1 MKHRI
6 NNILFITVS
15 AATIWCSGCAP
26 EPNTPVPKETS
37 SSEPKAPDFK
47 AIALE
52 IPSTGQDGFRQ
63 KLPLETGLQ
72 FINTLNTSNDKNDF
86 DLLNGS
92 GVALE
97 DFDKDGL
104 CDIYLAAMSG
114 KNKLFRNLGNWRF
127 EDVTD
132 SAGLPA
138 SIPYSSAAIFE
149 DVDGDSYP
157 DLLVSVFGT
166 GVRMFQNQQ
175 NGRFTDVTQSHMQT
189 QTGSASLALAD
200 VDGDRDLDL
209 YVVNYGVHTMRTKL
223 DLRVRMVRGEPQVVG
238 RYRDYYKII
247 EGKLIEYGEPDSL
260 FLNDGSGRFEPV
272 SWTKG
277 KFKDEEGQPLQDTYR
292 DLGLSAMF
300 RDINQDGLPDLYVC
314 NDFQS
319 PDRCWI
325 NQGRGTFQ
333 LIERAALKRSSY
345 SSMGIDFADIN
356 RDGLDDFLVV
366 DMLSREH
373 KLRMTQQNEPIPSI
387 DITGEKAADRPQV
400 SRNTFYLN
408 EGNGLFTEL
417 ANYAGLYASEWSWCP
432 VFLDVD
438 LDGFEDVLIVNG
450 HAQDN
455 LDRDTL
461 QQRSQFQDF
470 SPEQLAVT
478 FAELKTPNLAFRN
491 QGNLQFEETG
501 ERWGFNSDQ
510 ISNAIALADLDNDGD
525 LDAVLNCLDAPA
537 LMYENTSIK
546 PRIAVKLIG
555 QSKNAR
561 GIGSRIV
568 YHEGSFEQS
577 QEIMS
582 GGRYLS
588 GDQALRT
595 FAVFEPN
602 ANGRIEVFWRSGAH
616 TLIENV
622 KPNHLYEIME
632 PEMVN
637 LPERMPQQTSPSQPW
652 FKEVTRQITAPK
664 LASLFN
670 KSPTSSE
677 LQSIRPSSLPNIIWM
692 DMDDDGDDD
701 VVFTSRGNAT
711 KWFEN
716 DGEGNFSTT
725 HSSDQASELMEHSPI
740 SSIQPTNAA
749 PYALAIRPATHPTL
763 WDQIVRWRPG
773 GSVDFVSAEIPGQ
786 TSLIVVGDYNGDSLP
801 DMLLSNHALTAPL
814 QGTAETLLLQAT
826 ENGYVWDQTNQASLK
841 NILHPTDA
849 EWIDWHLDGDL
860 DLLVACEWGSLEFL
874 LNEHGILTR
883 YTEEMGFHTLK
894 GIWLSLGTGDFDE
907 NGRPDVIV
915 CNLGSNTPW
924 AQWGNGP
931 FRFYIPSSGSATHL
945 TIAGYKKNGQW
956 WPISTMEA
964 AMPWLNLAENK
975 VASHQAYSDLT
986 IEEILEKTEEPTQ
999 HFEVN
1004 TLETGILLNLP
1015 GSYEWQPLPARA
1027 QWAPATGSAIV
1038 DFNQDGH
1045 LDIFLSQNW
1054 DYQNT
1059 RWAPMTSGKGLLLS
1073 GDGTGQWTPIKPE
1086 ASGIHLSGQQ
1096 GSPGTTVFNQ
1106 DEKPDL
1112 VVYDTTQGIR
1122 LFQNQTPTPPKQA
1135 EQELDTDTGTP
1146 ENEEQSGPNQSL
1158 TSE

>member
-1 MKHRI
+1 MKRRI
-6 NNILFITVS
+6 NKLLISTVS
-15 AATIWCSGCAP
+15 AATIWWSGCAP
-26 EPNTPVPKETS
+26 ESNAPVPNETATP
-37 SSEPKAPDFK
+37 EPESPSFK
-47 AIALE
+47 ALALE
-52 IPSTGQDGFRQ
+52 VPSTGQDGFLQ
-63 KLPLETGLQ
+63 KLPIETGLQ
-72 FINTLNTSNDKNDF
+72 FTNTLNTSNDENDF

-114 KNKLFRNLGNWRF
+114 KNKLFRNLGGWHF

-138 SIPYSSAAIFE
+138 SIPYSSGAVFE

-157 DLLVSVFGT
+157 DLLVSVFGA
-166 GVRMFQNQQ
+166 GVKMFQNQQ
-175 NGRFTDVTQSHMQT
+175 NGRFTDVTQSHLQT

-200 VDGDRDLDL
+200 IDGDRDLDL

-247 EGKLIEYGEPDSL
+247 DGKLIEYGEPDTL

-277 KFKDEEGQPLQDTYR
+277 KFKDEEGKPLQDTYR

-300 RDINQDGLPDLYVC
+300 RDINHDGLPDLYVC

-373 KLRMTQQNEPIPSI
+373 KLRMTQKNEPIPSI
-387 DITGEKAADRPQV
+387 AITGEKAADRPQV

-408 EGNGLFTEL
+408 EGNGQFTEL
-417 ANYAGLYASEWSWCP
+417 AHYAGLYASEWSWCP

-438 LDGFEDVLIVNG
+438 LDGYEDALIVNG

-461 QQRSQFQDF
+461 EKRSQFQDF
-470 SPEQLAVT
+470 STEQLAVT
-478 FAELKTPNLAFRN
+478 FPELKTPNLAFRN
-491 QGNLQFEETG
+491 QGNIQFEENG

-537 LMYENTSIK
+537 LLYENTSTK
-546 PRIAVKLIG
+546 PRVAVKLIG

-577 QEIMS
+577 QEIIS

-595 FAVFEPN
+595 FAVIEPD
-602 ANGRIEVFWRSGAH
+602 ANGSIEVFWRSGAH
-616 TLIENV
+616 TSIEKV
-622 KPNHLYEIME
+622 KPNHLYEITE
-632 PEMVN
+632 PEVVN
-637 LPERMPQQTSPSQPW
+637 LPARESQQTISKQTW
-652 FKEVTRQITAPK
+652 FKEVTNQIKSPI
-664 LASLFN
+664 LASLSA
-670 KSPTSSE
+670 KSPMSSD
-677 LQSIRPSSLPNIIWM
+677 LQGIRPSSLPKVTWA

-701 VVFTSRGNAT
+701 LVFTSQGNES

-716 DGEGNFSTT
+716 DGNGNFTT
-725 HSSDQASELMEHSPI
+725 AHSSDQTSELMEQSPLAT
-740 SSIQPTNAA
+740 IQNTNAA
-749 PYALAIRPATHPTL
+749 PGVLAIRPATNPTL
-763 WDQIVRWRPG
+763 WDQLVHWRPDG
-773 GSVDFVSAEIPGQ
+773 AVDFVSVEIPDR
-786 TSLIVVGDYNGDSLP
+786 TTLIAVGDYNGDSLP
-801 DMLLSNHALTAPL
+801 DILLSNHSLTNPIY
-814 QGTAETLLLQAT
+814 GSTETLLLETT
-826 ENGYVWDQTNQASLK
+826 EDGYQWDQTNQSALK
-841 NILHPTDA
+841 NIQHPTDA
-849 EWIDWHLDGDL
+849 EWIDWDLDGDL

-874 LNEHGILTR
+874 LNEQGILTR
-883 YTEEMGFHTLK
+883 HTEEMGFQALK

-907 NGRPDVIV
+907 NGRPDIIV
-915 CNLGSNTPW
+915 CNLGTNTPW

-931 FRFYIPSSGSATHL
+931 FRFYVPSSSDNTSHL
-945 TIAGYKKNGQW
+945 TVAGYRKNEQW
-956 WPISTMEA
+956 WPISNMEE
-964 AMPWLNLAENK
+964 AMPWLTLSEKNIE
-975 VASHQAYSDLT
+975 SHQSYADLT
-986 IEEILEKTEEPTQ
+986 IEDILKDMEVPSQ
-999 HFEVN
+999 HFEIN

-1015 GSYEWQPLPARA
+1015 GSYEWQPLPAQA
-1027 QWAPATGSAIV
+1027 QWSPATGTAIA
-1038 DFNQDGH
+1038 DFNLDGH
-1045 LDIFLSQNW
+1045 QDIFLSQNW
-1054 DYQNT
+1054 DSESTQ
-1059 RWAPMTSGKGLLLS
+1059 WAPMTSGKGLLLS
-1073 GDGTGQWTPIKPE
+1073 GDGTGQWVFVKPNI
-1086 ASGIHLSGQQ
+1086 SGINLAGQQ
-1096 GSPGTTVFNQ
+1096 GSPGVTDFNQ
-1106 DEKPDL
+1106 DEKNDL
-1112 VVYDTTQGIR
+1112 VVYDTTHGIR
-1122 LFQNQTPTPPKQA
+1122 LYK
-1135 EQELDTDTGTP
+1135 
-1146 ENEEQSGPNQSL
+1146 NQSPFPE
-1158 TSE
+1158 TKQDPSQSQDTK